1 MASLGFAVLDRQ
13 VIDGHGTALALHTD
27 DVQLSYADLLEKVAA
42 IAGALQQLGVAPGD
56 EVALDLSTRHHHV
69 IAVLACMRLGAVPCT
84 SGPASGPHSSAPN
97 SAVRFASETDGTYV
111 HAADGSY
118 DWRTMIKAGAMSPAP
133 ALDED
138 PDGYAELIRPAFD
151 DILSTLG
158 AGRTVT

>member
-1 MASLGFAVLDRQ
+1 MASLGFSVLDRQ

-27 DVQLSYADLLEKVAA
+27 EVQLSYADLLEKVAA

-56 EVALDLSTRHHHV
+56 EVALDLPTRHHHV

-84 SGPASGPHSSAPN
+84 SGAECGPN

-111 HAADGSY
+111 HAADGSF
-118 DWRTMIKAGAMSPAP
+118 DWRTMIKAGAMNPAP

-138 PDGYAELIRPAFD
+138 PDGYAEIVRPAFD
-151 DILSTLG
+151 DILSALG

>member
-27 DVQLSYADLLEKVAA
+27 EVQLSYADLLEKVAA
-42 IAGALQQLGVAPGD
+42 IAGALLQLGVASGD

-69 IAVLACMRLGAVPCT
+69 IAVLACVRLGAVPGT
-84 SGPASGPHSSAPN
+84 SGP
-97 SAVRFASETDGTYV
+97 VRFVSEADGTFV
-111 HAADGSY
+111 HTADGSY
-118 DWRTMIKAGAMSPAP
+118 DWRTMIKAGAMNPAP

-138 PDGYAELIRPAFD
+138 PDGYAETTRAAFD
-151 DILSTLG
+151 DILSTLH